1 MGANQSAVYA
11 SNEANES
18 FTTKKPASNRGDGL
32 FMPNKTGQVL
42 KSASNGADGLFM
54 PNKTGQVLKSA
65 SSGADGQVL
74 IFHSSSKWKSHFQ
87 SSKQTN
93 KLMVIHFTAAWC
105 GPCRTMEPI
114 IRDFAAK
121 YVAVEFI
128 QIDVDELEAVARE
141 YGVQALPAFILIKK
155 GKAVDKVVGA
165 DKAALQKKIE
175 IYMA

>member
-93 KLMVIHFTAAWC
+93 KLVSY
-105 GPCRTMEPI
+105 I
-114 IRDFAAK
+114 INPVLCSA
-121 YVAVEFI
+121 
-128 QIDVDELEAVARE
+128 
-141 YGVQALPAFILIKK
+141 
-155 GKAVDKVVGA
+155 
-165 DKAALQKKIE
+165 
-175 IYMA
+175 